1 MNPPKCD
8 ELDYIH
14 FLIAAQRVFSTVE
27 AAETSPDERAPAH
40 DAYTRLLQRLPPDSA
55 ALWSEVEMLVQR
67 QQGVLVIDDSTL
79 DKPYASKMA
88 LVTRHWSGQH
98 GRVVQG
104 INLISLVWTD
114 GNTRLPCD
122 FRIYNKAHD
131 GLSKNDHFQHM
142 VQAAQQRGFEPDLVA
157 FDSWYSGLDNLKLL
171 RQLNWSWLTQLK
183 SNRQVSVDHTGNRAV
198 SEILIPPHGRRVHLK
213 GYGWIKVFK
222 IAGTNDS
229 FEDWATNVLD
239 MPLETCAFQALEAW
253 QVEVYH
259 RGLKQFTGIERGPFR
274 LEISQRNHSGLAI
287 RAFVRLEVYRLH
299 TGTSWFQS
307 KAQII
312 RDAIRAYLAQP
323 RLTLESTAYLL
334 HLKNSP
340 ILSW

>member
-8 ELDYIH
+8 EPDYIN

-40 DAYTRLLQRLPPDSA
+40 DAYTRLLQRLPPDSV
-55 ALWSEVEMLVQR
+55 ALWSEVEPLVGR
-67 QQGVLVIDDSTL
+67 TQGVLVIDDSTL

-88 LVTRHWSGQH
+88 LVTRHWSGKH
-98 GRVVQG
+98 RRVVQG

-114 GNTRLPCD
+114 GNARLPCD
-122 FRIYNKAHD
+122 FRIYNKLQD

-142 VQAAQQRGFEPDLVA
+142 IQAAQQRGFEPNLVA

-171 RQLNWSWLTQLK
+171 RKLDWSWLTQLK
-183 SNRQVSVDHTGNRAV
+183 SNRQVSVDHTGNRAIAD
-198 SEILIPPHGRRVHLK
+198 ILIPPQGRVVHLK

-229 FEDWATNVLD
+229 FEYWATSVLD
-239 MPLETCAFQALEAW
+239 MTLEECAFHALEAW

-259 RGLKQFTGIERGPFR
+259 RGLKQFTGIERGQFR
-274 LEISQRNHSGLAI
+274 LEISQRNHIGLAI
-287 RAFVRLEVYRLH
+287 RAFVRLEVHRLH

-323 RLTLESTAYLL
+323 LLTLGSTA
-334 HLKNSP
+334 
-340 ILSW
+340 